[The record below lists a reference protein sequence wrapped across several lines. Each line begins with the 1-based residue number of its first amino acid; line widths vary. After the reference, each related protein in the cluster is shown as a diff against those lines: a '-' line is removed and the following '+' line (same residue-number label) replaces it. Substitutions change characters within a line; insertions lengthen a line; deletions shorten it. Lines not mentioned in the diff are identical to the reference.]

1 MTNNVMAKNSKFGGV
16 KSENRCVSWEIQTA
30 WFGIERLSI
39 CGTEEF
45 RTQTFNKIDQVLHF

>member
-1 MTNNVMAKNSKFGGV
+1 MAKNSKFGGV
-16 KSENRCVSWEIQTA
+16 KSENRCVSWEIQTE

-45 RTQTFNKIDQVLHF
+45 RTQAFNKIDQVLHF